1 MILCAVAGVCEILQ
15 QFLLFVLR
23 GSLKTRGQQV
33 PPLRKKENC
42 PEASRGSLKKS
53 AQP

>member
-33 PPLRKKENC
+33 PPYGKKKTA
-42 PEASRGSLKKS
+42 PKPVGA
-53 AQP
+53 A